1 MKNAVRSFV
10 LFASVAG
17 LSAASLAQSDAAA
30 RDAVARYDQPT
41 QQAVVQKLSSKSQ
54 FKSVNASVQEGIVT
68 LTGTVH
74 LYQAKLDAAGKV
86 RKMDHV
92 QGVRNL
98 ITVDGEPIPDQKL
111 QTDLNRKLKLDRI
124 GYFDNTFNYITV
136 AVKDGV
142 VSVDGETASY
152 PARDSALALVQ
163 RAEGV
168 KDVVN
173 NIKMLPNSLFDD
185 SIRRAAVREL
195 YGDNVLGRYASDP
208 AHPIRIIVENGH
220 LSLYGTVEREMDKNI
235 AGVRASGVE
244 GAFSVQNNL
253 VVSR

>member
-1 MKNAVRSFV
+1 MNSISRSLWMPAV
-10 LFASVAG
+10 LLGLAAG
-17 LSAASLAQSDAAA
+17 AWAQSSNAA
-30 RDAVARYDQPT
+30 RFDQSA
-41 QQAVVQKLSSKSQ
+41 QQAVTQKLSAKNQ
-54 FKSVNASVQEGIVT
+54 FQSVRASVEDGIAT
-68 LTGTVH
+68 LTGDVA
-74 LYQAKLDAAGKV
+74 LYQTKLDAANQV
-86 RKMDHV
+86 RKTDNIH
-92 QGVRNL
+92 GVRNL
-98 ITVDGEPIPDQKL
+98 LEVKGATVADAAL
-111 QTDLNRKLKLDRI
+111 QAALNRKLLRDRI

-195 YGDNVLGRYASDP
+195 YGDSVLGRYASDP

-235 AGVRASGVE
+235 AGVRASGVGSGGE
-244 GAFSVQNNL
+244 DLGDMAAR
-253 VVSR
+253 SR